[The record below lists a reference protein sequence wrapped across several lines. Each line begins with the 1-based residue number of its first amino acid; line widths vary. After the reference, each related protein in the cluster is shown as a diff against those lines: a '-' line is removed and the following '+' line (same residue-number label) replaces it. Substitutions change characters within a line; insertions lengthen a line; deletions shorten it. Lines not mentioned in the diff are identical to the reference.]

1 MKPNMNRRQL
11 MSSLG
16 AMAVIGPQ
24 AVLAQPSPSRPQ
36 RIGLMMAIAENDPEG
51 LHRVQTFRQSL
62 EAEGW
67 TEGRNVAIEVAWY
80 SGNFQRAQT
89 AAKDF
94 VDRQVDVIVV
104 NGTPGMD
111 ALRALG
117 TSIPVVF
124 VVVSDPVG
132 AGYVPNL
139 SRPGANVTGFSTFEP
154 AFAGKWLQLL
164 RQVAP
169 ALKHVNM
176 LLDPKFTA
184 FNSLWKEIEDIAPQQ
199 GISAHPAYASS
210 LPEIEHALDVI
221 SKQDAPGLIVTPS
234 PVNTVNRKRL
244 ISIAN
249 ASRIPAIFPFRFY
262 VRDGAL
268 MAYGFNAADQFRRA
282 ASYVDRILKG
292 EKAGDLPVQGPSLFE
307 FGINLRTAKAMGLAV
322 PQSLLIAADEIVE

>member
-184 FNSLWKEIEDIAPQQ
+184 FNSLWKSIEDIAPQQ

-210 LPEIEHALDVI
+210 LPEIERALDVI
-221 SKQDAPGLIVTPS
+221 SKQTAAGLIVTPS

-249 ASRIPAIFPFRFY
+249 ENGIPAIFPFRFY

-268 MAYGFNAADQFRRA
+268 MAYGFNAADQFGRA
-282 ASYVDRILKG
+282 AAYVDRILKG
-292 EKAGDLPVQGPSLFE
+292 ERPGDLPVQEPRLFE
-307 FGINLRTAKAMGLAV
+307 FGINLRTARTMGLTV
-322 PQSLLIAADEIVE
+322 PQSLLIAADEIVQ

>member
-1 MKPNMNRRQL
+1 MNRRQL
-11 MSSLG
+11 VFSLG
-16 AMAVIGPQ
+16 AVGVIGPQ
-24 AVLAQPSPSRPQ
+24 AVLAQPSPSRPR

-62 EAEGW
+62 EAAGW
-67 TEGRNVAIEVAWY
+67 TEGHNVTIEVAWY
-80 SGNFQRAQT
+80 RGDLQRAQT
-89 AAKDF
+89 AAKDYA
-94 VDRQVDVIVV
+94 DRQVDVIVV

-117 TSIPVVF
+117 TSIPIVF

-132 AGYVPNL
+132 AGYVSDL

-154 AFAGKWLQLL
+154 AIAGKWLQLL
-164 RQVAP
+164 MQVAP
-169 ALKHVNM
+169 NLKHVSM

-184 FNSLWKEIEDIAPQQ
+184 FNSLWKAIEDIAPQQ

-210 LPEIEHALDVI
+210 LPEIERALDAI
-221 SKQDAPGLIVTPS
+221 TKQDATGLIVSPS

-249 ASRIPAIFPFRFY
+249 ERRIPAIFPFRFY

-282 ASYVDRILKG
+282 ANYVDRILKG
-292 EKAGDLPVQGPSLFE
+292 ERAGDLPVQGPSLFE
-307 FGINLRTAKAMGLAV
+307 FGINLKTAKAMGLTV
-322 PQSLLIAADEIVE
+322 PQSLLIAADEIVQ